1 MFCENY
7 DQFVS
12 ELERRNYTVHSAK
25 DAAEAKAIALSL
37 VGNASV
43 GCGGSITVQNMG
55 LPDAMREQGCSVY
68 FHWEHSRPDKPA
80 ILQKAAAS
88 DWYISSTNG
97 ITRKGKLVNIDGNG
111 NRVACM
117 CYGPK
122 KVMIIA
128 GKNKFS
134 ETVDESIDRIKS
146 VACPANGKR
155 LNRATPC
162 ALAGRCT
169 DCYSP
174 DRMCNITTIIDAK
187 PGLTDEFHLIL
198 VDEELGY

>member
-12 ELERRNYTVHSAK
+12 ELEKRNYTVHSAK
-25 DAAEAKAIALSL
+25 DTAEAKAIALSL

-43 GCGGSITVQNMG
+43 GCGGSVTVQSMG

-68 FHWEHSRPDKPA
+68 FHWEHEPKDRPA
-80 ILQKAAAS
+80 IFEKAAKA
-88 DWYISSTNG
+88 DWYICSTNG

-111 NRVACM
+111 NRVASM
-117 CYGPK
+117 FFGPK
-122 KVMIIA
+122 RVMLII

-134 ETVDESIDRIKS
+134 ETVDESIDRIKA
-146 VACPANGKR
+146 VTCPANAKR
-155 LNRATPC
+155 LSRVTPC
-162 ALAGRCT
+162 AASGRCV
-169 DCYSP
+169 DCYA
-174 DRMCNITTIIDAK
+174 DHRMCNVTTIIEAK
-187 PGLTDEFHLIL
+187 PGLIDELHLIL